1 MTHFTDKTGF
11 ILNIRMTDNNTGCD
25 FEHDFFEVGGLEQDD
40 NGNYIVDDI
49 DYLVDQAKDCWAC
62 YGDYAIDDEN
72 TEPTFCLFYTIE
84 DKNGTIYKMLN
95 SDDAKKMAE
104 KYDVPYSAC
113 I

>member
-62 YGDYAIDDEN
+62 RGGYASEDA
-72 TEPTFCLFYTIE
+72 EPASFYLSYTIE
-84 DKNGTIYKMLN
+84 DKNGVVYKLLN
-95 SDDAKKMAE
+95 SEDVKEMAA
-104 KYDVPYSAC
+104 KYDVSYSAC

>member
-11 ILNIRMTDNNTGCD
+11 VLNIRMADDNTGCD

-62 YGDYAIDDEN
+62 RGDYASEDA
-72 TEPTFCLFYTIE
+72 EPASFYLSYTIE
-84 DKNGTIYKMLN
+84 DKNGVVYKLLN
-95 SDDAKKMAE
+95 SEDVKEMAA
-104 KYDVPYSAC
+104 KYDVSYSAC